1 MQTTVANALVLLAA
15 LMLQPYES
23 AQAKGVHR
31 LGEQGDQFSMDIN
44 MSGTVVANG
53 SCTFNQGGT
62 VDVDFGDV
70 KYHSTADGD
79 VLDEEY
85 SKVLVSDMTCSGD
98 AEGTSIMTLVGQG
111 YVTNYNGH
119 EVLGLYVDTHMS
131 DLVIELEVD
140 GAAQDIGAAFTV
152 DMDKPPVLVA
162 KLIKTRHNSLS
173 NDATFN
179 GSATLTMAFN

>member
-23 AQAKGVHR
+23 AQAKGFHK
-31 LGEQGDQFSMDIN
+31 LGDQGDQFSMDIN

-70 KYHSTADGD
+70 KYRSTADGD

-98 AEGTSIMTLVGQG
+98 TEGTSIMTLDGG
-111 YVTNYNGH
+111 TYTHYNGH
-119 EVLGLYVDTHMS
+119 TVLSVKAGGKVS

-140 GAAQDIGAAFTV
+140 GAVKDIGSAFTV
-152 DMDKPPVLVA
+152 DLQKPPVLVA
-162 KLIKTRHNSLS
+162 KLIKIGNDSLPNDVTLNS
-173 NDATFN
+173 
-179 GSATLTMAFN
+179 SATLTMAFN